1 MADLAE
7 GAGMSKGLGVEPQA
21 GDALVVVDVQNDF
34 LPGGA
39 LAVSRGDEVVQVLNA
54 AIERFRLSGLP
65 VLATRDWHPA
75 NHCSF
80 KAQGGIWP
88 PHCVADTAG
97 AQFAPGLTLPDEA
110 TIISKAVSPERD
122 AYSGF
127 AGTDLDA
134 RLRAAG
140 VRRVFVGGLATD
152 YCVLSTVR
160 DARSAGFEVVLL
172 LDAIRAVDVHP
183 GDGERAIEEMK
194 ALGAVP
200 V

>member
-1 MADLAE
+1 
-7 GAGMSKGLGVEPQA
+7 MSKGLGVEPQA